1 MTTQKAMT
9 ARAWAEMGLL
19 SLLWG
24 GSFLSVGLAAPTAGV
39 ATTVALRVAGA
50 CLLLWAWVLWRGL
63 PLPRGPRVWG
73 ALVIMGLLNNALPF
87 SLIAWGQ
94 LSIESGLAAILNAAT
109 AVFGVLVAATVFRD
123 ERLTATKALG
133 VGLGFAGVVVVI
145 GPASLRTLDVTDLAQ
160 LAVLGA
166 SLSYALSGALAR
178 LALGGLAPEV
188 AAAGML
194 TSSAAIMLP
203 AAVLLDGL
211 PEAGWAPSV
220 WLGILYLAVMS
231 SAVAYLIFYR
241 LLRLV
246 GAGNASLTTLL
257 VAPVAVVLGALVLHE
272 DLPARA
278 YAGFAVLALGLL
290 VLDGRVGGRLR
301 GART

>member
-1 MTTQKAMT
+1 MTAQKAMT
-9 ARAWAEMGLL
+9 ARAWAEMALLGLI
-19 SLLWG
+19 WG
-24 GSFLSVGLAAPTAGV
+24 GSFLSVGLAAGTAGV
-39 ATTVALRVAGA
+39 ATTVALRVGGA
-50 CLLLWAWVLWRGL
+50 CVILWAWVLWRGL
-63 PLPRGPRVWG
+63 PLPRGRVWG
-73 ALVIMGLLNNALPF
+73 ALLLMGVLNNALPF

-94 LSIESGLAAILNAAT
+94 LSIESGLAAILNAST
-109 AVFGVLVAATVFRD
+109 AIFGVLVASLAFGD
-123 ERLTATKALG
+123 ERLTVTKALG
-133 VGLGFAGVVVVI
+133 VALGFAGVVVVI
-145 GPASLRTLDVTDLAQ
+145 GPAALRTLDVTSLAQ

-178 LALGGLAPEV
+178 RTLGGLAPEV

-194 TSSAAIMLP
+194 TASAAVMLP
-203 AAVLLDGL
+203 AALVLDGL

-220 WLGILYLAVMS
+220 WLGILYLAVVA
-231 SAVAYLIFYR
+231 SALAYLIFYR

-257 VAPVAVVLGALVLHE
+257 VAPVAVVLGALVLDE

-290 VLDGRVGGRLR
+290 VIDGRLGGTR
-301 GART
+301 A